1 MKDATPLLKKALI
14 FGGVAI
20 LIIAVFWVVIA
31 SR

>member
-14 FGGVAI
+14 FGG
-20 LIIAVFWVVIA
+20 IAVLILAVVWVVIA